1 MRLFFLILSLFSCS
15 VFAQSNE
22 SDSAQDGDLHWQFSL
37 GVFAID
43 AYLPRLIGD
52 DSRLNGGTL
61 LADVTIEYKNFYF
74 DNKIGD
80 FYGGADM
87 GYQLLVEDNWGIDIV
102 YGHYQ
107 MEFDEKGYFDGDV
120 TIPEL
125 KGIKERK
132 LDHSF
137 GLSYYRTYGDFQ
149 TSVELAYDLL
159 GPSNGVILHLEA
171 TRNFEI
177 RNWDLW
183 LNFGVNFY
191 SANFDKYYYGVS
203 ESEATP
209 TRPVYTPSGSA
220 SAFVQFE
227 LVRPIADN
235 WVFSSGGALIV
246 GSSSVKDSPII
257 ETNYARIMYMGLK
270 YVF

>member
-1 MRLFFLILSLFSCS
+1 MLSFLSFSALAQSDESVRAEDNQFHWQLSLGLF
-15 VFAQSNE
+15 V
-22 SDSAQDGDLHWQFSL
+22 
-37 GVFAID
+37 ID
-43 AYLPRLIGD
+43 AQMPKLLGH
-52 DSRLNGGTL
+52 DSRFNGINV
-61 LADVTIEYKNFYF
+61 LADATIEYKNFYF
-74 DNKIGD
+74 DNKLGD

-87 GYQLLVEDNWGIDIV
+87 GYQLLVEDNWGVDII

-107 MEFDEKGYFDGDV
+107 LPFDEKGYFDQGSV
-120 TIPEL
+120 VEEL

-132 LDHSF
+132 QDHSF

-149 TSVELAYDLL
+149 TTVEVAYDLL
-159 GPSNGVILHLEA
+159 GPSNGFILHLEA

-203 ESEATP
+203 DSEATP
-209 TRPVYTPSGSA
+209 TRPAYTPSGST
-220 SAFVQFE
+220 SVFVQFE
-227 LVRPIADN
+227 LVRPIADS
-235 WVFSSGGALIV
+235 WVFSSGASLIV
-246 GSSSVKDSPII
+246 GTPNVKDSPII
-257 ETNYARIMYMGLK
+257 ETNYAHVLYTGLK

>member
-1 MRLFFLILSLFSCS
+1 MRSLLFLLSFLSFPVLAQSDENVRPEEDQLQWQLSL
-15 VFAQSNE
+15 
-22 SDSAQDGDLHWQFSL
+22 GL
-37 GVFAID
+37 FAID
-43 AYLPRLIGD
+43 AQLPKLLGD
-52 DSRLNGGTL
+52 DSRFNGVTV
-61 LADVTIEYKNFYF
+61 LADATIEYKNFYF

-87 GYQLLVEDNWGIDIV
+87 GYQLLAKEHWGIDII

-107 MEFDEKGYFDGDV
+107 LSFDDRGYFDQSTTV
-120 TIPEL
+120 AEL

-137 GLSYYRTYGDFQ
+137 GLSYYQTYGDFQ
-149 TSVELAYDLL
+149 TSVEVAYDLL
-159 GPSNGVILHLEA
+159 GPSNGMILHFEA

-191 SANFDKYYYGVS
+191 SANFDKYYYGIS

-227 LVRPIADN
+227 LVRPIADS
-235 WVFSSGGALIV
+235 WVFSSGASLIV
-246 GSSSVKDSPII
+246 GTANVKDSPIV
-257 ETNYARIMYMGLK
+257 ETNYAHVLYAGLK

>member
-1 MRLFFLILSLFSCS
+1 MRALLVILSLLSFS
-15 VFAQSNE
+15 VLAQTGENE
-22 SDSAQDGDLHWQFSL
+22 PTEEASFHWQLSL
-37 GVFAID
+37 GLFAID
-43 AYLPRLIGD
+43 AQLPKLTGD
-52 DSRLNGGTL
+52 DSRLNGATL
-61 LADVTIEYKNFYF
+61 LADATIEYKNFYF

-80 FYGGADM
+80 FYGGADI
-87 GYQLLVEDNWGIDIV
+87 GYQLIVEDSWGVDIV
-102 YGHYQ
+102 YGNYQ
-107 MEFDEKGYFDGDV
+107 LAFDDKGYFDDGFA
-120 TIPEL
+120 IPEL

-132 LDHSF
+132 QDHSF

-149 TSVELAYDLL
+149 TSIEVAYDLL
-159 GPSNGVILHLEA
+159 GPSNGFILHLEA

-203 ESEATP
+203 ESEATS

-227 LVRPIADN
+227 LVRPIADS
-235 WVFSSGGALIV
+235 WVFSSGAALIV
-246 GSSSVKDSPII
+246 GSSSIKDSPII
-257 ETNYARIMYMGLK
+257 ETNYARVMYMGLK